1 MRKSNLLFAVSV
13 LFLVKTTAFA
23 QDELKAV
30 TDTIAIDEVVVT
42 GTKASVNR
50 NQVPYTLSV
59 VKNSEIANSS
69 ESSVLPV
76 LSQQVP
82 GLFVTERGVSGF
94 GVANGSAGQ
103 ISIRGIGASPT
114 TQVLVLLNG
123 NPQYM
128 GIMGHPLSD
137 AYRSANIERVEVI
150 RGPASALYG
159 SNAMGG
165 VVNIIT
171 KEQVKQG
178 KSAYLQQEYGSYNTL
193 KTASGIGFKSGGF
206 EVFTGVSHDQTDGHR
221 EASYFNILDGYIKA
235 GYCFNKH
242 LKAMVDFSLAKFKG
256 ADPGYD
262 TLDVIKHGDTLDIL
276 RGMGAVVLNN
286 QFDKTDGSF
295 RFFYNFGTHDI
306 TSGYFSKDYN
316 MGIMVYQNVHLFE
329 GNTLTA
335 GIDIKIYGGN
345 AENLKFHSQ
354 IIDTSI
360 NEIGTYVS
368 IQQQVFQ
375 KLVFNGSLRLENHTV
390 FGQEWIPSVGM
401 TYQIL
406 ENSTLKASY
415 SKGYR
420 SPTIRELFIKSFPP
434 LPNDK
439 LKPEYLNSAECGVEQ
454 YLINRRLRMEV
465 TAFWMKSL
473 QLIQP
478 VINEMGAKQFQNT
491 LGARNVGIELSLSHR
506 IKETLY
512 WNANYTYIDMEKAVV
527 GTPIHKLG
535 ATIAYNPGKWNA
547 NLTFQQISDL
557 YLNLGNRVL
566 KESYQLLNAKI
577 GYQFLESTNLYIKA
591 ENLLNQ
597 SYTINYGYPMPCITF
612 MGGLSFSL

>member
-1 MRKSNLLFAVSV
+1 MKNHYFPIAIG
-13 LFLVKTTAFA
+13 LFLWIQQVVTA
-23 QDELKAV
+23 QEITKSV
-30 TDTIAIDEVVVT
+30 TDTIDIEEVVIT
-42 GTKASVNR
+42 GTKASINR

-59 VKNSEIANSS
+59 VKNDEIANSS
-69 ESSVLPV
+69 ESSVLSV

-82 GLFVTERGVSGF
+82 GLFVTERGISGF

-128 GIMGHPLSD
+128 GIMGHPLAD

-165 VVNIIT
+165 VINIIT
-171 KEQVKQG
+171 KEQVRQG
-178 KSAYLQQEYGSYNTL
+178 KSVHLQQEYGSYNTL
-193 KTASGIGFKSGGF
+193 KMASGIGFKSGGF
-206 EVFTGVSHDQTDGHR
+206 EIFTGVNYDQTDGHR
-221 EASYFNILDGYIKA
+221 EASYFNILDGYIKT
-235 GYCFNKH
+235 GYRFNEH
-242 LKAMVDFSLAKFKG
+242 LKATVDFSLAKFKG
-256 ADPGYD
+256 GDPGSD
-262 TLDVIKHGDTLDIL
+262 TLDIIKLGDTLDIL

-316 MGIMVYQNVHLFE
+316 MGIMVYQNMELFK
-329 GNTLTA
+329 GNMVTVGVDVKT
-335 GIDIKIYGGN
+335 YGGK
-345 AENLKFHSQ
+345 AENLKYHSL
-354 IIDTSI
+354 IKDTLMS
-360 NEIGTYVS
+360 EAGAYVS

-390 FGQEWIPSVGM
+390 FGQVWIPSVGM

-434 LPNDK
+434 LPNDQ

-454 YLINRRLRMEV
+454 YFMNRKFRMEV
-465 TAFWMKSL
+465 TAFWMESS

-491 LGARNVGIELSLSHR
+491 SGGRNVGIELSLNHR

-597 SYTINYGYPMPCITF
+597 SYTINYGYPMPGITF